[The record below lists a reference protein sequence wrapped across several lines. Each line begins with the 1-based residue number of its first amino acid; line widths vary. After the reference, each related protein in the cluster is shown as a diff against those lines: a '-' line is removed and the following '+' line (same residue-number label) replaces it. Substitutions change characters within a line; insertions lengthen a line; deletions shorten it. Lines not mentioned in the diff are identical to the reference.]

1 MILENVIKAPVV
13 TEKAIGLNEE
23 GIYVFF
29 IDKDATKVDIKIAF
43 SSLFGREVSSVKTTK
58 LPKKT
63 RSAGKSGTITKRQSK
78 RKAYVKFTESTPFEL
93 RMVKK

>member
-29 IDKDATKVDIKIAF
+29 IDKEATKVDIKIAF
-43 SSLFGREVSSVKTTK
+43 STLFGRTVSSVKTTR

-63 RSAGKSGTITKRQSK
+63 RSAGRSGTVTKRQSK
-78 RKAYVKFTESTPFEL
+78 RKAYVKFTDSTPFEL
-93 RMVKK
+93 QMVKK